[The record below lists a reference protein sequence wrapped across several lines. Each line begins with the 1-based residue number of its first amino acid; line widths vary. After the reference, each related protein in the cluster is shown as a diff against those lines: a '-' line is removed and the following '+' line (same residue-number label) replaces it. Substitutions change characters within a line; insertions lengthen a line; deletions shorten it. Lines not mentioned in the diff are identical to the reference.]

1 MKVLL
6 ISINTLT
13 TPYPV
18 YPLGLDYVADA
29 ISSDHEVWVTDVNN
43 LNDPVSLGKVVG
55 DYSPDIIGIS
65 LRNIDNADSTNR
77 KGFINEYRQVIR
89 IIRDY
94 SKAPLVLGGSGFTL
108 FPAEIMEALGAEYGI
123 IGEGER
129 LALLLKAIE
138 KEEDPSRI
146 PGIITLPK
154 EKAIPDP
161 FDRPFALNYKPDI
174 SRLRYYLENGGM
186 LNLQTK
192 RGCTFRC
199 IYCTY
204 PRIEGSC
211 LRLIPPED
219 VANNALRLQDSGA
232 KYFFVT
238 DSVFNSD
245 YSHSIE
251 VARAFINAG
260 VSIPWGAFFAPT
272 NPPEEYFRIMADAGL
287 SHVEF
292 GTESLSANM
301 LKTYRKPF
309 GTKHVFNAHKAAVE
323 AGLFVAH
330 YFLLGGP
337 GEDEDSLN
345 ETLSN
350 IAMLD
355 KSVFFFFALCAFIRI
370 LPFMTLQWRRVRY
383 QGLRAYWSLFSTSP
397 SQ

>member
-6 ISINTLT
+6 ISANTLT

-29 ISSDHEVWVTDVNN
+29 IAADHQVKIVDINN
-43 LNDPVSLGKVVG
+43 LGEHGSLGKEIG

-65 LRNIDNADSTNR
+65 LRNIDNADSVNR
-77 KGFINEYRQVIR
+77 KGFISEYREYVKAVR
-89 IIRDY
+89 KY

-108 FPAEIMEALGAEYGI
+108 FPAEVMEALGAEYGI

-129 LALLLKAIE
+129 LALLLKAME
-138 KEEDPSRI
+138 KKEDPSRI
-146 PGIITLPK
+146 PGIMTLAE

-161 FDRPFALNYKPDI
+161 FDRSFALNYVPDI
-174 SRLRYYLENGGM
+174 SRLRYYLKNGGM

-204 PRIEGSC
+204 PRIEGNH

-219 VANNALRLQDSGA
+219 AANNALRLQNSGA

-245 YSHSIE
+245 YSHSIK
-251 VARAFINAG
+251 VARAFKNAG

-272 NPPEEYFRIMADAGL
+272 NPPEGYFRIMADAGL

-301 LKTYRKPF
+301 LKTYKKPF
-309 GTKHVFNAHKAAVE
+309 GAKHIFNAHKAAIE

-350 IAMLD
+350 IAMLS
-355 KSVFFFFALCAFIRI
+355 KSVLFFFALCAFIRI

-383 QGLRAYWSLFSTSP
+383 QGLRAY
-397 SQ
+397 

>member
-6 ISINTLT
+6 ISANTLT

-29 ISSDHEVWVTDVNN
+29 IAADHQVKIVDINN
-43 LNDPVSLGKVVG
+43 LGEQGSLGKEIG
-55 DYSPDIIGIS
+55 DYSPDIIGLS
-65 LRNIDNADSTNR
+65 LRNIDNADSVNE
-77 KGFINEYRQVIR
+77 KGFICEYQQYVKTIR
-89 IIRDY
+89 EY
-94 SKAPLVLGGSGFTL
+94 SNAPLVLGGSGFTL
-108 FPAEIMEALGAEYGI
+108 FPSEVMEALGAEYGI

-129 LALLLKAIE
+129 LALLLEAME
-138 KEEDPSRI
+138 KQEDPSRI
-146 PGIITLPK
+146 PGIMTLPE
-154 EKAIPDP
+154 EKAIPDS
-161 FDRPFALNYKPDI
+161 FDRSFALNYGPDI
-174 SRLRYYLENGGM
+174 SRTRYYLKNGGM

-204 PRIEGSC
+204 PRIEGSH

-219 VANNALRLQDSGA
+219 VANNAMRLQDSGA
-232 KYFFVT
+232 KYFFIV

-251 VARAFINAG
+251 VARAFKNAG

-272 NPPEEYFRIMADAGL
+272 NPPEGYFRIMADAGL

-301 LKTYRKPF
+301 LKTYKKPF
-309 GTKHVFNAHKAAVE
+309 SIKHIFKAHKAAIK
-323 AGLFVAH
+323 AGLFTAH

-337 GEDEDSLN
+337 GEDKDSLH

-350 IAMLD
+350 IAMLN
-355 KSVFFFFALCAFIRI
+355 KSVLFFFALCEFIRI
-370 LPFMTLQWRRVRY
+370 LRSTKLQWRRVRY
-383 QGLRAYWSLFSTSP
+383 QGLGAY
-397 SQ
+397 

>member
-6 ISINTLT
+6 ISANTLT

-29 ISSDHEVWVTDVNN
+29 IAADHEIKIVDINN
-43 LNDPVSLGKVVG
+43 LGEHGSLGKEIG

-65 LRNIDNADSTNR
+65 LRNIDNADSVNR
-77 KGFINEYRQVIR
+77 KGFISEYRQYVKAIR
-89 IIRDY
+89 EY

-108 FPAEIMEALGAEYGI
+108 FPAEVMEALGAEYGI

-129 LALLLKAIE
+129 FALLLKAME
-138 KEEDPSRI
+138 KQEDPSRI
-146 PGIITLPK
+146 PGIMTLAE

-161 FDRPFALNYKPDI
+161 FDRSFALNYVPDI
-174 SRLRYYLENGGM
+174 SRTKYYLKNGGM

-204 PRIEGSC
+204 PRIEGSN
-211 LRLIPPED
+211 LRFIPPED
-219 VANNALRLQDSGA
+219 AANNALRLQNSGA
-232 KYFFVT
+232 KYFFVI

-245 YSHSIE
+245 YSHSIK
-251 VARAFINAG
+251 VARAFKNAG

-272 NPPEEYFRIMADAGL
+272 NPPEGYFRIMADAGL

-292 GTESLSANM
+292 GTESLSGNM
-301 LKTYRKPF
+301 LKTYKKPF
-309 GTKHVFNAHKAAVE
+309 GAKHIFNAHKAAIE

-350 IAMLD
+350 IAMLN
-355 KSVFFFFALCAFIRI
+355 KSVFFFFALCEFIRI
-370 LPFMTLQWRRVRY
+370 LLFMTLQWKRVRY
-383 QGLRAYWSLFSTSP
+383 QGLRAY
-397 SQ
+397 